1 LNSALLGVKP
11 DAFMPAAILRNT
23 HGGAG
28 TLAGDAPV
36 WIGYWSGGEAIVRR
50 LLLDSAL

>member
-1 LNSALLGVKP
+1 LALCLVSPRLNSALLGVKP

-36 WIGYWSGGEAIVRR
+36 
-50 LLLDSAL
+50 